1 MIPTWAQPGDDAS
14 PKRSLILAGG
24 GMRVAYQAGVIRAL
38 LESGLTFAHA
48 DGTSGGTINLA
59 MMLSGLS
66 PAEMCDRWRTLD
78 VHDFGSLMP
87 LRQYLNVPNM
97 MGMGSADGIINE
109 VFPHL
114 GIDISRVNA
123 IEGVG
128 GTFNVCN
135 YSRKV
140 SEVITHDQIDLDLL
154 VAGIS
159 LPILMPPVQIGND
172 FYVDS
177 VWIRDANLMEAV
189 RRGAD
194 ELWVVWCIGNIGVY
208 KGGAFNQ
215 YVHMIEISANGALF
229 GEFDQINEINGRI
242 LKGETPFGHTR
253 PIRLHLIKPRYPLPL
268 DPDYFLGLI
277 DGATLIAMGYADA
290 SRYLKEIKPEGLP
303 LRPETTQM
311 QNPTL
316 GITFRETM
324 AGGFTL
330 GETDPEAGSEK
341 GKRAG
346 SILAM
351 HSTITI
357 QDLNRFISDPDHLGQ
372 LNGTIDFP
380 AFGENT
386 PATTGVFN
394 LFLPVDQPGLKLMV
408 YEMGFIN
415 NGQPYYLAGKK
426 EVRTDPIF
434 DMWKETTTLYT
445 QLHQGGDKSG
455 PVVGAGILTLG
466 PLDLMK
472 MVSTMHPLN
481 ATGPAEEVEAM
492 TEFGRFFMGELWDSY
507 VKHV

>member
-1 MIPTWAQPGDDAS
+1 
-14 PKRSLILAGG
+14 
-24 GMRVAYQAGVIRAL
+24 
-38 LESGLTFAHA
+38 
-48 DGTSGGTINLA
+48 
-59 MMLSGLS
+59 
-66 PAEMCDRWRTLD
+66 
-78 VHDFGSLMP
+78 
-87 LRQYLNVPNM
+87 
-97 MGMGSADGIINE
+97 
-109 VFPHL
+109 
-114 GIDISRVNA
+114 
-123 IEGVG
+123 
-128 GTFNVCN
+128 
-135 YSRKV
+135 
-140 SEVITHDQIDLDLL
+140 
-154 VAGIS
+154 
-159 LPILMPPVQIGND
+159 
-172 FYVDS
+172 
-177 VWIRDANLMEAV
+177 
-189 RRGAD
+189 
-194 ELWVVWCIGNIGVY
+194 VWCIGNIGVY

-215 YVHMIEISANGALF
+215 YVHIIEISANGALF